1 MRPAWGRPRGAAPLR
16 DGPPGFT
23 LIELLIVLVII
34 GIVATIAIPKFAN
47 SKEKSYLAAMKSD
60 LRNLMTAQEGYY
72 LENATYS
79 NNLPA
84 LIIETPGVSVL
95 LQDVSGTGWGA
106 TASHTGTGKKCA
118 VFYGLNQ
125 PAVPPA
131 TQEGVVAC
139 N

>member
-1 MRPAWGRPRGAAPLR
+1 MPRAR
-16 DGPPGFT
+16 SGFT
-23 LIELLIVLVII
+23 LIELLIVVVII

-72 LENATYS
+72 LDNSVYS
-79 NNLPA
+79 NTLAA
-84 LIIETPGVSVL
+84 LIVETPAITIT

-106 TASHTGTGKKCA
+106 TAVHTGTTATCA
-118 VFYGLNQ
+118 VYYGLAQ
-125 PAVPPA
+125 PAVAPA